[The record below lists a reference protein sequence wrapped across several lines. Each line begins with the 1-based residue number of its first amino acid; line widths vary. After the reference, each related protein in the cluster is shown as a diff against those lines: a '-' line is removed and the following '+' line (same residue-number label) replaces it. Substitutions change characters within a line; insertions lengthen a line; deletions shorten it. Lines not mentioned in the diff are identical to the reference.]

1 MNKGLIIL
9 LAGALMVVVGATP
22 ALAEVYKVVDEN
34 GNVTYTDQEPEEG
47 ATPMTL
53 PDISVVSTEYPEDS
67 FSEETATDGSDESA
81 EGKTPRELRSMYR
94 DFQIT
99 SPGQEETISGTG
111 NEVVI
116 SWGAG
121 AAYEPGMSVA
131 VFVDGE
137 SHAAGPGGN
146 LSLTLDR
153 GEHQVYA
160 ILRDERGRRIVTT
173 PTVTFYVH
181 QASVRN
187 RPS

>member
-1 MNKGLIIL
+1 MNKGLIMV
-9 LAGALMVVVGATP
+9 LAGALMLVVSAAP

-34 GNVTYTDQEPEEG
+34 GNVTYTDQVPEEG

-53 PDISVVSTEYPEDS
+53 PDISVVDTDYPEDS
-67 FSEETATDGSDESA
+67 FSEASATGESEASA
-81 EGKTPRELRSMYR
+81 EGKTPRELRSTFR
-94 DFQIT
+94 DFRII
-99 SPGQEETISGTG
+99 SPGQEETITGTG

-116 SWGAG
+116 SWGAS
-121 AAYEPGMSVA
+121 AALEPGMSVA

-137 SHAAGPGGN
+137 SHAPGPGGN
-146 LSLTLDR
+146 LSVTLDR

-160 ILRDERGRRIVTT
+160 ILQDERGRRIVTT